1 VVDGFACTECLYK
14 TRDRSNIRKHGNKAH
29 NKKGVA
35 DEDMFQVVRM
45 QSWFGKK
52 RERYWVVDES
62 QQAVQERQAR
72 RAAIADVGED
82 SGPDSGGGS
91 GSGSG
96 SGSEDSQ
103 DEIDPI
109 VQKIEQWKADAQ
121 ERRLQALKNVP
132 MVEMDSWLQ
141 YTKWNKVLS

>member
-1 VVDGFACTECLYK
+1 
-14 TRDRSNIRKHGNKAH
+14 
-29 NKKGVA
+29 
-35 DEDMFQVVRM
+35 M
-45 QSWFGKK
+45 
-52 RERYWVVDES
+52 VDES

-96 SGSEDSQ
+96 SEDSQ

-109 VQKIEQWKADAQ
+109 VQKIEQWKADTQ
-121 ERRLQALKNVP
+121 EQQLQVLKNMP
-132 MVEMDSWLQ
+132 IVEIDL
-141 YTKWNKVLS
+141 